1 MARENITQYSA
12 TASDNRDI
20 EGINVDEGC
29 PVRGINNAIRTL
41 MAHLKDFDVGNTTLT
56 SPSVMTLKVVNIQLG
71 ESGWIISADADG
83 ILFNKDGVT
92 QAKLLNDGE
101 FRAGDITGVVNFN

>member
-1 MARENITQYSA
+1 MARENITQYA
-12 TASDNRDI
+12 TDARQNTDI

-41 MAHLKDFDVGNTTLT
+41 MAHLKDFDAGNTVLT
-56 SPSVMTLKVVNIQLG
+56 SPEATTVKVTNLDIG
-71 ESGWIISADADG
+71 NGWIIKTDTDG

-92 QAKLLNDGE
+92 LAKLLNDGE
-101 FRAGDITGVVNFN
+101 F